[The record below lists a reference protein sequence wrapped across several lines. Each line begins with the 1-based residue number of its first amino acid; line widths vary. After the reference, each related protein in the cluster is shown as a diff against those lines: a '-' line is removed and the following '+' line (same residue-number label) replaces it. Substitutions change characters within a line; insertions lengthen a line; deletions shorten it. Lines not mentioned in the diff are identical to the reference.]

1 MEREVSPCPLW
12 VKSGHQLR
20 PINVRFTPESGHR
33 NRPAYYLRRTSSGS
47 LAIFAAIRRDS
58 WPIVGL
64 TERRFARSV
73 FCYPRYARVNAAQA
87 PLQSRT
93 CGLWSVSD
101 RGGGRNTS
109 SRERPTSLRQSK
121 EPVTF
126 HAHGARPRAFAYS
139 LFNTITPQYYTSHA
153 SILAKPLRGGGSIG
167 VQTHAPPSATR
178 MDPEAVDVEAPQER
192 RKRHKHYYAK
202 TDEVTHGIIDKN
214 VDLEALALEYSL
226 IARGCDPLR

>member
-1 MEREVSPCPLW
+1 MHDLSRREG
-12 VKSGHQLR
+12 KLR
-20 PINVRFTPESGHR
+20 LDVRFGSKADIAARPRNVRFTPESGHR

-192 RKRHKHYYAK
+192 
-202 TDEVTHGIIDKN
+202 
-214 VDLEALALEYSL
+214 
-226 IARGCDPLR
+226 